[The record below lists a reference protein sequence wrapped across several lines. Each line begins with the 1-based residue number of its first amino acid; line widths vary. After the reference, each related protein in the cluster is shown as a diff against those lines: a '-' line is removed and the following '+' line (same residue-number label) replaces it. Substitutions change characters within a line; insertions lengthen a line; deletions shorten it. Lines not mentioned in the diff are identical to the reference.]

1 MAGIPRIIQINKGF
15 SSSLLVVFSP
25 LTLIDEL
32 VMKLLEEDEL
42 EVEELLEILE
52 LMTLDEATLLL

>member
-1 MAGIPRIIQINKGF
+1 M
-15 SSSLLVVFSP
+15 
-25 LTLIDEL
+25 T
-32 VMKLLEEDEL
+32 LLEEDEL